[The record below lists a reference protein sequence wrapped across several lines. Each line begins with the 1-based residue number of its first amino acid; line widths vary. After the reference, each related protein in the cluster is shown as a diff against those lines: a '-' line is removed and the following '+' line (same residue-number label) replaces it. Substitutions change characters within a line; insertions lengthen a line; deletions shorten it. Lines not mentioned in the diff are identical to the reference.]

1 MLVAHKGGEGAKH
14 WRVENNLGL
23 ARAVHNRQQLLQL
36 RVLQV
41 CNAKGL
47 WAIRWGG
54 AAWTTGDERAV
65 KKCPDQTSITPPRFF
80 FFPDFCLSP
89 RFFLPV

>member
-54 AAWTTGDERAV
+54 AAWT
-65 KKCPDQTSITPPRFF
+65 
-80 FFPDFCLSP
+80 
-89 RFFLPV
+89 